1 MDPISMFLNAPR
13 MAESMN
19 RVMTNA
25 NKQMTDLSDDMLKVS
40 VQTQVGKEMG
50 KGELVDLS
58 A

>member
-1 MDPISMFLNAPR
+1 

-25 NKQMTDLSDDMLKVS
+25 NKQMTDLSDDMLKVA